1 MLTPNRSP
9 KVMVHRGLDSFSVS
23 YSTCSWTTGGGGR
36 ASAVSGPERLR
47 PRLGC
52 RPAARADATQRL
64 GTPPNPD
71 YPAGMSKDSTGE
83 VHTVVLVEA
92 SVLHCDDRS
101 REVLAE
107 VVFADRSLVLGG
119 LELAYLVAVH
129 VVDGGVLNEVR
140 VPALEPVL
148 VDVDYVGVE
157 ARDDD

>member
-9 KVMVHRGLDSFSVS
+9 KVMVHHGLDSFSVS
-23 YSTCSWTTGGGGR
+23 YRTCSWTTGGGGR
-36 ASAVSGPERLR
+36 ASAVSEPERPR

-64 GTPPNPD
+64 GRLPSLTTPR
-71 YPAGMSKDSTGE
+71 ATSKDSTGE

-107 VVFADRSLVLGG
+107 VVFAENADDEDYG
-119 LELAYLVAVH
+119 
-129 VVDGGVLNEVR
+129 EVKE
-140 VPALEPVL
+140 EPQ
-148 VDVDYVGVE
+148 E
-157 ARDDD
+157 A

>member
-1 MLTPNRSP
+1 M
-9 KVMVHRGLDSFSVS
+9 
-23 YSTCSWTTGGGGR
+23 
-36 ASAVSGPERLR
+36 
-47 PRLGC
+47 
-52 RPAARADATQRL
+52 
-64 GTPPNPD
+64 
-71 YPAGMSKDSTGE
+71 
-83 VHTVVLVEA
+83 LVEA

-129 VVDGGVLNEVR
+129 FVDGGVLNEVR
-140 VPALEPVL
+140 VPALESVL